1 MPNVSSTSV
10 TRLSLSGT
18 TTIRRQ
24 DPTGQPR
31 DDTLYTELQANA
43 LPGVKRSFDDKAA
56 ITSDNL
62 LLLGVS

>member
-18 TTIRRQ
+18 TTIRQQ

-43 LPGVKRSFDDKAA
+43 LPGTRRFFDSKE
-56 ITSDNL
+56 TVVTDNL